1 MNTFFSFTFNRV
13 VYFFTATVFNYTS
26 GINQSASST
35 PADVSLMDMDE
46 GSLINTRLI
55 HTHTFTR
62 AYMIPEPDDSVSGEV
77 DEGVKLPELKCVVVV
92 VEADKRNVDVDKGS

>member
-26 GINQSASST
+26 GIIQSASST
-35 PADVSLMDMDE
+35 PADVSLMDMD
-46 GSLINTRLI
+46 GGCLINTRLI

-62 AYMIPEPDDSVSGEV
+62 AYMMYLSLMS
-77 DEGVKLPELKCVVVV
+77 LKCVVVV